1 MKSLLKTRVTLAWL
15 VLVVITGASLAL
27 GRGWPRGGGH
37 AVAAVV
43 LIAAF
48 VKVRIVAF
56 EFMELR
62 LAPRAVKSGV
72 DLWLAAVCAALCLS
86 LGGS

>member
-1 MKSLLKTRVTLAWL
+1 MESFLKTRLTLVWL
-15 VLVVITGASLAL
+15 VLIAITGASLAL
-27 GRGWPRGGGH
+27 GRGWERGGRD
-37 AVAAVV
+37 AAAAAV

-62 LAPRAVKSGV
+62 SAPRAVRWGLS
-72 DLWLAAVCAALCLS
+72 LWLAAVCVALCMLF
-86 LGGS
+86 LPD